1 MAEFRWILLGLG
13 LLLIAGIWWWG
24 ARRSRLRAPVSESS
38 TLQAGLPSLTPAG
51 PPGATLTGAAPSVP
65 LPDDARQDWGV
76 PPFEPLHIKSADF
89 DRVPADLDEPSLSD
103 EEPADAAEAARFAR
117 PAAVRMAAVP
127 AASASGAHALAGGPA
142 APLQAARPRTDES
155 GRFAQVPSQQPNV
168 TELQRIVTI
177 RVCAL
182 GEARWSGRQLMTVL
196 ELQGLAF
203 GKYQVYHRKHVDGR
217 SLFCVASLVEPGTF
231 DMTRMPEQDFRGV
244 SLFAVLP
251 GPAEPLQTVDAMIAT
266 ARALGESLTGMVQDD
281 SGMPMSP
288 QRAAALR
295 DDVVRFQN
303 LLA

>member
-1 MAEFRWILLGLG
+1 M
-13 LLLIAGIWWWG
+13 LLIAGIWWWG
-24 ARRSRLRAPVSESS
+24 ARRSRRSAPVSESS
-38 TLQAGLPSLTPAG
+38 TLQAVPQPATQ
-51 PPGATLTGAAPSVP
+51 AALHAAPPSAGAHP
-65 LPDDARQDWGV
+65 LAEPDAEREDWGV

-89 DRVPADLDEPSLSD
+89 DRVPRDLDEPSLSD
-103 EEPADAAEAARFAR
+103 DEPGTPAEPGAAAAPARSVAPGSLRATSFAASP
-117 PAAVRMAAVP
+117 PAATQAP
-127 AASASGAHALAGGPA
+127 AAGSA
-142 APLQAARPRTDES
+142 APAIAPRPRTDES
-155 GRFAQVPSQQPNV
+155 GRFAKVATQQPNV
-168 TELQRIVTI
+168 SELQRIVTI

-203 GKYQVYHRKHVDGR
+203 GKYQVYHRNHADGR

-251 GPAEPLQTVDAMIAT
+251 GPAEPLQTIDAMLAT
-266 ARALGESLTGMVQDD
+266 ARALAESLTGMVQDD

-295 DDVVRFQN
+295 EDVARFQS
-303 LLA
+303 LLN